1 MRVISLIVLG
11 LIALFV
17 MPNYLQRGVKT
28 IYKQPRQSRLT
39 GLLLLVVTPIVA
51 VLLLVSVVGAAV
63 GGWLLANYLFVWIF
77 LQLRVALFA
86 THYLLGIVM
95 DRQRKERKTRWEY
108 LLAFVVLAVVLAVL
122 PYWLTFLLGCFVLG
136 ACLQQDRPVI
146 KEQL

>member
-1 MRVISLIVLG
+1 
-11 LIALFV
+11 

-28 IYKQPRQSRLT
+28 IYKQPRQSRLA

-108 LLAFVVLAVVLAVL
+108 LLAFVVLALVLAVL